1 MAYDAITID
10 TNTFIHSGIALEAG
24 LLSQLE
30 QFKDAPVDLVLSE
43 IVTREV
49 LKHLQQMTKDGRDRG
64 LAALTRLAQLH
75 LVPEADRERL
85 KELADKVVDSR
96 DAARQR
102 LARFLEA
109 TGAETVRA
117 SHCSIEELVKLY
129 FAAGSPFE
137 PSGNKKSEFPDA
149 IALLSLQKWAVDGG
163 KRILAVSADK
173 GWAAFAETSEQIDV
187 EEDLGKA
194 LETLQEHA
202 AAAEAAVANF
212 MEVVVSG
219 ALPDIAATINE
230 GLTASLADW
239 VFAAEGSSS
248 FFFEPNSTVL
258 RFGSYELEKNG
269 DEYGITVVRLG
280 NELVTARIGVTF
292 TATAEADFS
301 LAIWDGIDREY
312 VGMGNSSAES
322 EEQFEGAFLIT
333 IYGDLTGPLKEV
345 EVGDIEVVEAIDSVD
360 FGEIEYDYGDPDDF
374 DALLEFEPEA
384 VAGEEP
390 VVPQGADNDL

>member
-10 TNTFIHSGIALEAG
+10 TNTFIHSGIALETG
-24 LLSQLE
+24 LLGQLE
-30 QFKDAPVDLVLSE
+30 QFKDAPVDLILSE

-49 LKHLQQMTKDGRDRG
+49 LKHLQQITKDSRDRA
-64 LAALTRLAQLH
+64 LAALTRLEQLQ
-75 LVPEADRERL
+75 LVAEADREGL

-117 SHCSIEELVKLY
+117 SLCSIEELVKLY
-129 FAAGSPFE
+129 FAASAPFE

-149 IALLSLQKWAVDGG
+149 IALLSLQRWAIDGG

-187 EEDLGKA
+187 ESDLGKA
-194 LETLQEHA
+194 LETLQQHA

-212 MEVVVSG
+212 MEAVVSG
-219 ALPDIAATINE
+219 GLPDIATTINE

-239 VFAAEGSSS
+239 VFAPDGSGS
-248 FFFEPNSTVL
+248 FFLESNSAVL
-258 RFGSYELEKNG
+258 RLGSYELEKNG
-269 DEYGITVVRLG
+269 DEYDITIVRLG

-292 TATAEADFS
+292 AATAEADFS
-301 LAIWDGIDREY
+301 LAVWDGVDREY
-312 VGMGNSSAES
+312 IGMGNSSAES
-322 EEQFEGAFLIT
+322 EEEFEGAFLIT
-333 IYGDLTGPLKEV
+333 IYGDLSGPLEEV
-345 EVGDIEVVEAIDSVD
+345 QVGDIEVVEAIDSVD
-360 FGEIEYDYGDPDDF
+360 FGEIEFDYGDPDDF
-374 DALLEFEPEA
+374 DALFEAEPHPA
-384 VAGEEP
+384 AGQLP
-390 VVPQGADNDL
+390 AAAQPADDDP

>member
-10 TNTFIHSGIALEAG
+10 TNTFIHSGIALETG
-24 LLSQLE
+24 LLGQLE
-30 QFKDAPVDLVLSE
+30 QFKDAPVDLILPE

-49 LKHLQQMTKDGRDRG
+49 LKHLQQITKDGRDRG
-64 LAALTRLAQLH
+64 LAVLTRLEQLQ
-75 LVPEADRERL
+75 LVPEADREGL
-85 KELADKVVDSR
+85 KELAHKVVDSR

-117 SHCSIEELVKLY
+117 SLCSIEELVKLY
-129 FAAGSPFE
+129 FAASPPFE
-137 PSGNKKSEFPDA
+137 PSGSKKSEFPDA
-149 IALLSLQKWAVDGG
+149 IALLSLQKWALDGG
-163 KRILAVSADK
+163 KRILAVSEDK
-173 GWAAFAETSEQIDV
+173 GWAAFAERSEQIDV
-187 EEDLGKA
+187 EKDLGKA

-212 MEVVVSG
+212 MEAIVSG
-219 ALPDIAATINE
+219 ALPDIATTIND

-239 VFAAEGSSS
+239 VFAADGSSS

-269 DEYGITVVRLG
+269 DDYDITVVRLG

-301 LAIWDGIDREY
+301 LAIWDGVDREY
-312 VGMGNSSAES
+312 VGMGNASAES
-322 EEQFEGAFLIT
+322 KEEFEGAFLIT
-333 IYGDLTGPLKEV
+333 IYGDLGGLLGEV

-360 FGEIEYDYGDPDDF
+360 FGEIEFDYGDPDDF
-374 DALLEFEPEA
+374 EALLEFEAEA
-384 VAGEEP
+384 VTGEEP
-390 VVPQGADNDL
+390 AGPQTAADDL